1 MQHPDEG
8 TIHSWLDGAL
18 SAEEATRVES
28 HVSECASCA
37 AAVAEARGF
46 IAASSRILTALD
58 DVPRGVVPTIPAK
71 RRDFRVV
78 WRAAAAV
85 LIVAGGSFVVMRE
98 GGPDVRVAAKEMTAT
113 SMPEDQATTA
123 QTTPPAA
130 TEKAESLREA
140 GTPASADAATT
151 APAPAPPAV
160 ASANRAETRRSGLSG
175 GADPGR
181 AKVSVA
187 EVVAA
192 TGAAAVATPP
202 EALRMQMN
210 EAPEIDAGPL
220 KVVKVE
226 RALGSR
232 RTTYQPT
239 ASELVTLIEPEV
251 DTTLAGRIV
260 LRGSVGAVT
269 SAQPERRAAGAVTQ
283 RNTESAKAPAPPP
296 PPSPMMD
303 SKAGAAFMAATN
315 TITWIES
322 RTGKTLTLS
331 GNVSVERLQEIRK
344 RIERERAART
354 SN

>member
-58 DVPRGVVPTIPAK
+58 DVPRGVLPAIPSR
-71 RRDFRVV
+71 RRDFRIM
-78 WRAAAAV
+78 WRAAAAM

-98 GGPDVRVAAKEMTAT
+98 GGPEVRTGSEIADFVPLDQTRAAG
-113 SMPEDQATTA
+113 
-123 QTTPPAA
+123 TTPAPV
-130 TEKAESLREA
+130 TEKAEGIREKIP
-140 GTPASADAATT
+140 PASADAATS
-151 APAPAPPAV
+151 APALAPPAV
-160 ASANRAETRRSGLSG
+160 ASTNRAEPRRQSDVST
-175 GADPGR
+175 GADLGR
-181 AKVSVA
+181 ARVSVG
-187 EVVAA
+187 EVAAA
-192 TGAAAVATPP
+192 TGAAAVPTAPS
-202 EALRMQMN
+202 ALRMQMN
-210 EAPEIDAGPL
+210 AAPESDPALL

-226 RALGSR
+226 RTPGSR
-232 RTTYQPT
+232 RTIYQLTP
-239 ASELVTLIEPEV
+239 SEMVTLIEPEV